1 MLLLLTIALMQVTF
15 SGMDSSLPPYT
26 ANVKEFQRKC
36 IFMWPIFDL
45 CPLKLLDQ
53 SYMPLE
59 VMYLALVYLSYFR
72 RSAKDYHLFFQT
84 IYEQKL

>member
-1 MLLLLTIALMQVTF
+1 MLLLVTIALMQVTF

-26 ANVKEFQRKC
+26 VDVKEFQRKC

-53 SYMPLE
+53 SCMPLE
-59 VMYLALVYLSYFR
+59 VMYLAVVYLSYFR
-72 RSAKDYHLFFQT
+72 RSAKDYHSFFKA